1 MVFMRQ
7 FRAFLTFIF
16 ILAFPFHI
24 IGMEVTQINTQ
35 EQFDAA
41 VARINKG
48 EAMHLNLASRHFLLK
63 GFINAKSSL
72 SIMGNGATIMSLTDT
87 YSPKEAYKITESH
100 VVYRIKKPL
109 SLFPLFFDEKG
120 NFHRVSE
127 SINDNTGVNHAEGD
141 FIVPEGFSAGS
152 QVQIPIPEN
161 LRHLKNKTFSNAF
174 GYFDCGWQVINF
186 RLHRSD
192 NKYFYCSTL
201 NACSTKNFQFDKKT
215 YKKPIRF
222 VIYNA
227 ELKLGSIFYDNG
239 YLYVPKD
246 IGELSCICRADVYKQ
261 TPSLTAQSDF
271 VLDGVSFMG
280 FDGIRVVSDAKNK
293 CEITN
298 CHFQNSIG
306 YALMIQKKGETNLE
320 TAKVDKCTFIN
331 CAVQND
337 HIVRIYGVYTGGTC
351 VSLSNCT
358 LSRYNDGVILYKN
371 SVGSVYADGNVYIS
385 RNVMYNSPRGHLF
398 LLHGRISVVD
408 NVFYNTDDFN
418 ASYERNICSDWGLIY
433 CGYLFNDTE
442 AALKNTLNQV
452 VIERNLLYGAYS
464 YGNQAR
470 GIYIDDGRGDVEC
483 RDNVILNTQSYSM
496 DSRNVKMTDASSVRN
511 QFIGNIVTSRYQL
524 ASGPAVKGKDRPVSR
539 SNILLDS
546 RENVT
551 SGVDVLEDD
560 SRLEL
565 DSECFFKDGKVWV
578 SRELYKKLRRSR
590 AWRSINKHIGR
601 K

>member
-1 MVFMRQ
+1 MRR
-7 FRAFLTFIF
+7 FRIFITIS

-24 IGMEVTQINTQ
+24 IAMEVTQINTQ

-41 VARINKG
+41 VERINKG

-63 GFINAKSSL
+63 GSINAKSSL
-72 SIMGNGATIMSLTDT
+72 AIWGNGATIMSLSDT

-109 SLFPLFFDEKG
+109 SLFPLFFDDKG
-120 NFHRVSE
+120 NFYRVSE
-127 SINDNTGVNHAEGD
+127 SVDDNIGVNHAERD
-141 FIVPEGFSAGS
+141 FIVPEGLSAGS
-152 QVQIPIPEN
+152 QLQIPIPEN
-161 LRHLKNKTFSNAF
+161 LKQLKNKTFSNAF

-186 RLHRSD
+186 SLDRSD

-201 NACSTKNFQFDKKT
+201 NACSTNNFQFDKKT

-222 VIYNA
+222 VVYNA

-246 IGELSCICRADVYKQ
+246 IGDLNCICRANVYKQ
-261 TPSLTAQSDF
+261 IPSLTTRSDF

-280 FDGIRVVSDAKNK
+280 FDGIRVISDAKNK

-298 CHFQNSIG
+298 CHFQYSIG

-320 TAKVDKCTFIN
+320 TAKVDKCSFIN

-337 HIVRIYGVYTGGTC
+337 HIVRIYGAYTGGTC

-358 LSRYNDGVILYKN
+358 LSRYNDGVIMYKN
-371 SVGSVYADGNVYIS
+371 SVGSVFADGNVSIS

-398 LLHGRISVVD
+398 LKQGRIFVVD

-418 ASYERNICSDWGLIY
+418 ARYERNICSDWGMIY
-433 CGYLFNDTE
+433 CNHLYKDTE
-442 AALKNTLNQV
+442 SALSDTTNKI
-452 VIERNLLYGAYS
+452 VIERNLIYGAYS

-483 RDNVILNTQSYSM
+483 RNNVILNTQSFSI
-496 DSRNVKMTDASSVRN
+496 DSRNAKLTDASSARN
-511 QFIGNIVTSRYQL
+511 KFIGNIVTSRYQL
-524 ASGPAVKGKDRPVSR
+524 ASGPAVKGKDRPASR
-539 SNILLDS
+539 GNTILDS

-551 SGVDVLEDD
+551 SGVDILEDD
-560 SRLEL
+560 SRFEI
-565 DSECFFKDGKVWV
+565 DSECYFKDGKVWV
-578 SRELYKKLRRSR
+578 SHDLYKKLRRSP
-590 AWRSINKHIGR
+590 AWRSINKHVGI